1 MIGGGILRR
10 GAVVLCAALVLSGG
24 AHAGETLAH
33 GLLWRNSPLPA
44 VFPLVV
50 KTPQGRDFY
59 LRVEEPESG
68 KAVLAA
74 GITGGEFFK
83 VLVPPGDY
91 RLSFAYG
98 VAWQGEAAG
107 FVPGPE
113 TGQLVLDD
121 PLRFEV
127 QGVGRKAG
135 HVVTL
140 IERDGSFT
148 FARKDQA
155 ICRHV
160 TLSYEPAG
168 PVQPGPDGRFLLDGE
183 FVRSDA
189 FDPEALPRRYGK
201 DFPELVYGGWS
212 YVCD

>member
-1 MIGGGILRR
+1 MVGGRVFRR
-10 GAVVLCAALVLSGG
+10 VVTALFTALVLAAAAHG
-24 AHAGETLAH
+24 AGKLAH
-33 GLLWRNSPLPA
+33 GLLWRDSPLPA

-50 KTPQGRDFY
+50 KTPEGRDFY
-59 LRVEEPESG
+59 LRVIDAENG
-68 KAVLAA
+68 AAVLAA
-74 GITGGEFFK
+74 GITGGRFFK

-91 RLSFAYG
+91 RLDFSYG
-98 VAWQGEAAG
+98 KAWRGEAAG
-107 FVPGPE
+107 FAPGPE
-113 TGQLVLDD
+113 TGQLVLKS

-140 IERDGSFT
+140 IELDGGFN
-148 FARKDQA
+148 FARKDHA

-160 TLSYEPAG
+160 TLSYQPAD

-183 FVRSDA
+183 FVRAEEFDA
-189 FDPEALPRRYGK
+189 EALPRRYGT
-201 DFPELVYGGWS
+201 DFPELRYDSWS